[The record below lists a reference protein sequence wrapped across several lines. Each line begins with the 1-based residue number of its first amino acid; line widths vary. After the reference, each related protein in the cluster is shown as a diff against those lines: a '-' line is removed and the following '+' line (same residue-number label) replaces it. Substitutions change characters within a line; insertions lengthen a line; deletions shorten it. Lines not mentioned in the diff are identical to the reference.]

1 MRNIILLIVSG
12 VVVIGLWLS
21 AYTVTETN
29 QALVFQF
36 GAHKK
41 TVIEAGLYFKNPFTQ
56 DVVYL
61 DKRIRLLDTAE
72 QEVITEDQK
81 RIIVDAFVEYRIIDP
96 LRTVQTAQTIAGV
109 ESRLDNMVIS
119 NLRDIFGKQKFSS
132 VLSGERKELREK
144 IRNNVEEDAAALG
157 VEIVDFR
164 IRRTDLP
171 QENSEAIFRRMITER
186 ERVAKEARAKG
197 QEEATIIKSTA
208 DKDRAV
214 ILANAQRTSEI
225 LRGEGD
231 AKVVK
236 IFADAYGRDQ
246 EFFAFY
252 RSMQAYRRTLKKGN
266 TSMVLSPDSD
276 FFKYFGDM
284 NGKK

>member
-12 VVVIGLWLS
+12 VAILLFWLS
-21 AYTVTETN
+21 VFTVSETN

-36 GAHKK
+36 GAHKQTIK
-41 TVIEAGLYFKNPFTQ
+41 EAGLHFKNPFTQ
-56 DVVYL
+56 DVFYL
-61 DKRIRLLDTAE
+61 DKRVLLLDTAE

-81 RIIVDAFVEYRIIDP
+81 RIIVDAFVEFRIVDP
-96 LRTVQTAQTIAGV
+96 LRTVQTAQTIIGV
-109 ESRLDNMVIS
+109 ASRLDNMVIS
-119 NLRDIFGKQKFSS
+119 NLRDIFGKQQFSA

-144 IRNNVEEDAAALG
+144 IRANVAEDAAALG

-197 QEEATIIKSTA
+197 QEEAIIITSTA
-208 DKDRAV
+208 DKERTV
-214 ILANAQRTSEI
+214 ILANAERTAQI

-231 AKVVK
+231 AKVIK
-236 IFADAYGRDQ
+236 IFADAYGKDE

-252 RSMQAYRRTLKKGN
+252 RSMQAYRRTLKNEN

-276 FFKYFGDM
+276 FFKYFGNM
-284 NGKK
+284 YGKK